1 MCNNILCSGALTT
14 VALGQTLGGALVARG
29 ATGAGGSPAWLT
41 EAGTALL
48 PAADA
53 MLATA
58 GEAARAL
65 SDLRAAHSGRVA
77 LGASQTVG
85 TYLIPRLLASFRARN
100 PGIEVTLQVGPFK
113 SHLNM

>member
-1 MCNNILCSGALTT
+1 MAQ
-14 VALGQTLGGALVARG
+14 ALGGALVARG
-29 ATGAGGSPAWLT
+29 ATGSGGTQAWLT

-65 SDLRAAHSGRVA
+65 HDLRVAHAGRVA

-85 TYLIPRLLASFRARN
+85 TYLMPRLLAAFRARN
-100 PGIEVTLQVGPFK
+100 PGIEVTLQARAVPAQADDGQV
-113 SHLNM
+113 